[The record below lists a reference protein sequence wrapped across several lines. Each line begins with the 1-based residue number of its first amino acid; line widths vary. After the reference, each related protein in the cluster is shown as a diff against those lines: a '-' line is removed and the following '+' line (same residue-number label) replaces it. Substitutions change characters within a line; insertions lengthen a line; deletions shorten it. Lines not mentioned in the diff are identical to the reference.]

1 MTYDRVARHMDAID
15 RKLLKLTQDGI
26 PLVPEPF
33 VAIASSLGITEGEV
47 LKRISKLL
55 EEGVIRRF
63 AASIGHRAIGIT
75 ANAMCAWKVP
85 NERVR
90 RVGEIIAN
98 FDEVTHCY
106 ERSCHPEWKYNIFA
120 MVHGRTKK
128 DCEETVKRISKAIA
142 IYDHKVL
149 FSEREFKKTGVRI
162 E

>member
-1 MTYDRVARHMDAID
+1 MDAID

-33 VAIASSLGITEGEV
+33 VAIANSLSITEDEV
-47 LKRISKLL
+47 LKRIQKLL
-55 EEGVIRRF
+55 EDGVIRRF

-85 NERVR
+85 NERVDS
-90 RVGEIIAN
+90 VGEIIVK

-106 ERSCHPEWKYNIFA
+106 ERSCHPEWEYNIFA
-120 MVHGRTKK
+120 MVHGRTRKG
-128 DCEETVKRISKAIA
+128 CEETVKRISKAIG
-142 IYDHKVL
+142 IYNCKVL

>member
-1 MTYDRVARHMDAID
+1 MTGLQRHMDAID

-33 VAIASSLGITEGEV
+33 VVIASSLGITEDEV
-47 LKRISKLL
+47 IKRIQKLL

-85 NERVR
+85 NERVEG
-90 RVGEIIAN
+90 VGEIIAK

-106 ERSCHPEWKYNIFA
+106 ERSCHPDWEYNIFA
-120 MVHGRTKK
+120 MIHDRTKK
-128 DCEETVKRISKAIA
+128 GCEETVKRISKAIA
-142 IYDHKVL
+142 IYDYKIL

>member
-1 MTYDRVARHMDAID
+1 MDTID

-33 VAIASSLGITEGEV
+33 VAIASSLGITEDEV
-47 LKRISKLL
+47 LKRIQKLVDG
-55 EEGVIRRF
+55 GVIRRF

-85 NERVR
+85 DKRADVA
-90 RVGEIIAN
+90 GKIIAN

-106 ERSCHPEWKYNIFA
+106 ERSCHPDWEYNVFA
-120 MVHGRTKK
+120 MIHGRTRK

-142 IYDHKVL
+142 IYDYKVL